1 MRYRCW
7 YNFGLYILDGVEM
20 RLCFGNILV
29 IRFVAKSVTDGSIF
43 FRSRSMFVEAIVC
56 VVTKIQQILINVAC
70 KNNVVNTIITNVK
83 L

>member
-7 YNFGLYILDGVEM
+7 YNFGLCILDGVEM

-43 FRSRSMFVEAIVC
+43 FRLHSMFVVGIVC
-56 VVTKIQQILINVAC
+56 IFTKIQQILINVAC
-70 KNNVVNTIITNVK
+70 KNNVLNTIIKNEK

>member
-7 YNFGLYILDGVEM
+7 YNFGLYILHGVEM

-29 IRFVAKSVTDGSIF
+29 IRFVAKNVTDGSIF
-43 FRSRSMFVEAIVC
+43 FRSHSMFVIEIGC
-56 VVTKIQQILINVAC
+56 VVTKIQQILINVVC
-70 KNNVVNTIITNVK
+70 KNNVLNTIITNAK